1 MVITGSEK
9 VVLSP
14 ALVVRTL
21 GTREPM
27 GCWETRKALADT
39 KRQLPA
45 VARPV
50 WSIHSDADSHP
61 TSEVTAKSGHTQM
74 DVSDELIG
82 GRGKRWIVR
91 AVGVNGEHTG

>member
-61 TSEVTAKSGHTQM
+61 TSEVTAKSGRCEQADHDLSCGFT
-74 DVSDELIG
+74 LCLA
-82 GRGKRWIVR
+82 WF
-91 AVGVNGEHTG
+91 